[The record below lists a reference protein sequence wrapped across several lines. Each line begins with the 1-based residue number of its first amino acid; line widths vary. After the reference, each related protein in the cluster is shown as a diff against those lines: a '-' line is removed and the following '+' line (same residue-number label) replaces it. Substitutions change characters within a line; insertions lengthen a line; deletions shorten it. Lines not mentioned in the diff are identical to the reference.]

1 MNYRNHSF
9 INKKNKSSQKSICS
23 PKKIN
28 NSKYNNNKRDIIEKL
43 KFDLNKLNKK
53 NDIKNNMRYKS
64 IKLKIKNK
72 KNKNLKLSFSK
83 NSQTTLK
90 NYNYKFNS
98 RNEILNYSFCNSKI
112 IKSKI
117 KTSKSAKEIN
127 KIRKISK
134 NNGKI
139 HKLKILNSNK
149 SLIRIN
155 DNIFFRQDKKKDINM
170 NMNKLYIKNNE
181 NYSENSKINELNN
194 FEIFKDLNENKTQ
207 KYKSGIN
214 IFNMYKNNIKNDIKF
229 INLKSNM
236 TFLKYNS
243 IFNRKDFININQNV
257 KKFNWKNNILENI
270 ITNITKVNKNVN
282 NINFY
287 DDNYNHQNIK
297 MFTILDLYNKKH

>member
-9 INKKNKSSQKSICS
+9 IIKINKSSQKSIHS

-28 NSKYNNNKRDIIEKL
+28 NSKDNRKKDIIEKL
-43 KFDLNKLNKK
+43 KFDLNKIN
-53 NDIKNNMRYKS
+53 NNNYIKNSMRYKS
-64 IKLKIKNK
+64 INLKIKNK

-90 NYNYKFNS
+90 NYNYKYNG
-98 RNEILNYSFCNSKI
+98 RNEFLNYSLCNSKI

-257 KKFNWKNNILENI
+257 KKSNWKNNILENI

>member
-1 MNYRNHSF
+1 
-9 INKKNKSSQKSICS
+9 
-23 PKKIN
+23 
-28 NSKYNNNKRDIIEKL
+28 
-43 KFDLNKLNKK
+43 
-53 NDIKNNMRYKS
+53 
-64 IKLKIKNK
+64 
-72 KNKNLKLSFSK
+72 
-83 NSQTTLK
+83 
-90 NYNYKFNS
+90 
-98 RNEILNYSFCNSKI
+98 
-112 IKSKI
+112 
-117 KTSKSAKEIN
+117 
-127 KIRKISK
+127 
-134 NNGKI
+134 
-139 HKLKILNSNK
+139 
-149 SLIRIN
+149 
-155 DNIFFRQDKKKDINM
+155 M

-257 KKFNWKNNILENI
+257 KKSNWKNNILENI

>member
-9 INKKNKSSQKSICS
+9 IIKINKSSQKSIHS

-28 NSKYNNNKRDIIEKL
+28 NSKDNRKKDIIEKL
-43 KFDLNKLNKK
+43 KFDLNKIN
-53 NDIKNNMRYKS
+53 NNNYIKNSMRYKS
-64 IKLKIKNK
+64 INLKIKNK

-90 NYNYKFNS
+90 NYNYKYNG
-98 RNEILNYSFCNSKI
+98 RNEFLNYSLCNSKI

-297 MFTILDLYNKKH
+297 MFTILDLYNKKHL

>member
-9 INKKNKSSQKSICS
+9 IIKINKSSQKSIHS

-28 NSKYNNNKRDIIEKL
+28 NSKDNRKKDIIEKL
-43 KFDLNKLNKK
+43 KFDLNKIN
-53 NDIKNNMRYKS
+53 NNNYIKNSMRYKS
-64 IKLKIKNK
+64 INLKIKNK

-90 NYNYKFNS
+90 NYNYKYNG
-98 RNEILNYSFCNSKI
+98 RNEFLNYSLCNSKI

>member
-9 INKKNKSSQKSICS
+9 IIKINKSSQKSIHS

-28 NSKYNNNKRDIIEKL
+28 NSKDNRKKDIIEKL
-43 KFDLNKLNKK
+43 KFDLNKIN
-53 NDIKNNMRYKS
+53 NNNYIKNSMRYKS
-64 IKLKIKNK
+64 INLKIKNK

-90 NYNYKFNS
+90 NYNYKYNG
-98 RNEILNYSFCNSKI
+98 RNEFLNYSLCNSKI

-214 IFNMYKNNIKNDIKF
+214 IFNMYKNNIKKDIKF